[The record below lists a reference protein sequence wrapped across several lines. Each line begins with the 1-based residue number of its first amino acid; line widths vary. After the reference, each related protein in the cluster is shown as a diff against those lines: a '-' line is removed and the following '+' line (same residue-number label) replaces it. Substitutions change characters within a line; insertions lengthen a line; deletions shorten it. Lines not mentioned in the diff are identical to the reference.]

1 MIGEQ
6 DIRPARTNGFFD
18 FFITHPVA
26 TGLIMSGIFLLGA
39 ICYPFMPVSALPQI
53 DFPTIQIA
61 ANLPGASP
69 ETMAASVAQPI
80 EDALSHV
87 SGITEL
93 TSNSSLGTTSITV
106 QFGLDEDIQ
115 TAASDVQTAISEAA
129 GQLPKDMTSLPTVH
143 KANPAEAPVM
153 QLSASSNT
161 LTLPELDEY
170 IERNVASKIGQVS
183 GVAFVNIGGRQK
195 PAIRIA
201 VDPGRLAQAD
211 VTLEDVRTAI
221 GNLSLSAPKG
231 NIDDPTRTFPIDTND
246 QINSSA
252 EWNDAV
258 IAYRNGGPVRIRDI
272 GQAID
277 GAEDNK
283 MAHWTNGERGIALD
297 VFRQPGA
304 NVIAVVNAVKEQ
316 LPALQASLPKSIKLA
331 LVTDHTTTIRAS
343 VDDVQFT
350 LMLAVGLVV
359 VVIFLFLR
367 TLRATLIPVLTLPIA
382 LAGSLAPMWV
392 LGFSLDNLSLMAI
405 VVAVGFVVDDAIV
418 MLENVTRHIEAG
430 VEPFEAARTGAREI
444 GFTIVSI
451 SLSLIAVLIPILL
464 MGGIVGRLFRE
475 FAVTLTVAIVIS
487 AIVSLTLTPM
497 LASKLI
503 RPVGEHQRGR
513 FYRIG
518 EAFFDRL
525 TAFYICSLKP
535 VIRHK
540 FLTLAVFLGTTAM
553 TAYLFAVAPKGFFPE
568 QDTGFI
574 AGLSQASPDIS
585 FTEMAKLQERVSA
598 IIMKDPAVYSV
609 FMDIGGGNG
618 GNALNQGHVNITLKP
633 LKDRDASAKQV
644 IGRLGTALAAQ
655 QGIKLFMQSAQ
666 DINIGARP
674 AKTQYQ
680 YTLQDGN
687 IQELSD
693 WAAKVTNRLQ
703 AIPALRDVGSDQ
715 QAEAPSLSIKIDR
728 AAATLYGVL
737 PSTIDETLYDAFGQR
752 QVASYATQTDTF
764 RVVLEVLPNLQR
776 DIATLDRLSV
786 RASNGTL
793 VPLSVVAKWTTD
805 GVSPVSIS
813 HQGQSPAVTI
823 SFNLAPNA
831 ALGEATRAI
840 ENAVADMHPPASL
853 QASFSGSAKAFKD
866 SLGTVPL
873 LILASLVVVYIILG
887 VLYESLIHPLT
898 ILSTLPSAALGALL
912 ALRLAGFDFGLVAM
926 IGIILLIGIVKK
938 NGIMLVDF
946 AIQAKRDEGL
956 NSEDAIVK
964 AAQMRFRPILMTTMS
979 ALLGGLPLATGHGAG
994 SELRQPLG
1002 YAIVGGLIVSQLLTL
1017 YTTPVIYL
1025 LLDKLLRKTI
1035 SFGLGIRHP
1044 SDEGSPENL
1053 RPGAVASPAR
1063 HQL

>member
-1 MIGEQ
+1 MISAGKQ
-6 DIRPARTNGFFD
+6 QTKTASFFD

-26 TGLIMSGIFLLGA
+26 TGLIMSGVFLVGA

-69 ETMAASVAQPI
+69 ETMASSVAQPI
-80 EDALSHV
+80 EEALSRV
-87 SGITEL
+87 SGISEM

-106 QFGLDEDIQ
+106 QFGLDQDIQ

-129 GQLPKDMTSLPTVH
+129 GQLPKDMTSLPSVR
-143 KANPAEAPVM
+143 KVNPADAPVM
-153 QLSASSNT
+153 QLSASSDT

-183 GVAFVNIGGRQK
+183 GVAFVNIGGKQK

-231 NIDDPTRTFPIDTND
+231 NIDDPTRTFPIYTND
-246 QINSSA
+246 QIGSSA

-272 GQAID
+272 GQAVD

-316 LPALQASLPKSIKLA
+316 LPALQASLPKSIKLE
-331 LVTDHTTTIRAS
+331 LVTDRTSTIRAS

-350 LMLAVGLVV
+350 LMLTIGLVV

-367 TLRATLIPVLTLPIA
+367 NLRATIIPVLTLPIA
-382 LAGSLAPMWV
+382 LVGSLAPMWV
-392 LGFSLDNLSLMAI
+392 CGFSLDNLSLMAL

-418 MLENVTRHIEAG
+418 MLENITRHIEDGIDPMEASKKGAG
-430 VEPFEAARTGAREI
+430 EI

-475 FAVTLTVAIVIS
+475 FAITLTLAIILS

-497 LASKLI
+497 LASRFI
-503 RPVGEHQRGR
+503 RPVESDKRGR
-513 FYRIG
+513 FYNAG
-518 EAFFDRL
+518 EAFFARL
-525 TAFYICSLKP
+525 TSLYVRSLKP
-535 VIRHK
+535 VIRHRY
-540 FLTLAVFLGTTAM
+540 LTLIVFLATIAATAF
-553 TAYLFAVAPKGFFPE
+553 LFVIAPKGFFPE

-633 LKDRDASAKQV
+633 REERDASAKQV
-644 IGRLGTALAAQ
+644 IDRLGLALNAQ

-680 YTLQDGN
+680 FTLQDGN
-687 IQELSD
+687 VEELGA
-693 WAAKVTNRLQ
+693 WAGKITTALQ
-703 AIPALRDVGSDQ
+703 GVSELRDVGSDQ
-715 QAEAPSLSIKIDR
+715 QAEAPNLSIKIDR

-752 QVASYATQTDTF
+752 QVASFSTQTDTF
-764 RVVLEVLPNLQR
+764 RVILEVLPNLQR

-793 VPLSVVAKWTTD
+793 VPLSVVAKWTTN

-823 SFNLAPNA
+823 SFNLAPDV
-831 ALGEATRAI
+831 ALGQATAAI
-840 ENAVADMHPPASL
+840 EKTVADMHPPASL
-853 QASFSGSAKAFKD
+853 QTSFSGSAKAFKD
-866 SLGTVPL
+866 SLGTIPL

-898 ILSTLPSAALGALL
+898 ILSTLPSAGLGALL
-912 ALRLAGFDFGLVAM
+912 ALQVAGFDFGLVAM
-926 IGIILLIGIVKK
+926 IGVILLIGIVKK

-946 AIQAKRDEGL
+946 AIQAEREQGL
-956 NSEDAIVK
+956 SSEEAITK
-964 AAQMRFRPILMTTMS
+964 AAQMRFRPILMTTMA
-979 ALLGGLPLATGHGAG
+979 ALLGGVPLALGHGAG

-1002 YAIVGGLIVSQLLTL
+1002 YAIVGGLLVSQLLTL

-1025 LLDKLLRKTI
+1025 LLDKLRSEKQSLRDNQPP
-1035 SFGLGIRHP
+1035 L
-1044 SDEGSPENL
+1044 
-1053 RPGAVASPAR
+1053 AA
-1063 HQL
+1063 

>member
-1 MIGEQ
+1 MTSERDGDQ
-6 DIRPARTNGFFD
+6 RSHSKGFFD
-18 FFITHPVA
+18 FFILHPVA
-26 TGLIMSGIFLLGA
+26 TGLIMSGIFLIGA
-39 ICYPFMPVSALPQI
+39 VCYPFMPVSALPQI
-53 DFPTIQIA
+53 DFPTVQIA

-69 ETMAASVAQPI
+69 DTMASSVAQPI
-80 EDALSHV
+80 EEALSKV
-87 SGITEL
+87 SGITEM

-106 QFGLDEDIQ
+106 QFGLDQDIQ
-115 TAASDVQTAISEAA
+115 SAASDVQTAISEAA
-129 GQLPKDMTSLPTVH
+129 GQLPKDMTTLPTVR
-143 KANPAEAPVM
+143 KVNPADAPVM
-153 QLSASSNT
+153 QLSASSDT

-183 GVAFVNIGGRQK
+183 GVAFVNIGGKQK

-221 GNLSLSAPKG
+221 GGLSLSAPKG
-231 NIDDPTRTFPIDTND
+231 NIDDPTRTFPIYTND
-246 QINSSA
+246 QIGSSA

-258 IAYRNGGPVRIRDI
+258 VAYRNGGPVRIRDI
-272 GQAID
+272 GQAVD

-304 NVIAVVNAVKEQ
+304 NVIAVVDAIKQQ
-316 LPALQASLPKSIKLA
+316 LPALQASLPRSIKLD
-331 LVTDHTTTIRAS
+331 LVTDRTTTIRAS
-343 VDDVQFT
+343 VEDVQFT
-350 LMLAVGLVV
+350 LMLTIGLVV
-359 VVIFLFLR
+359 AVIFLFLR
-367 TLRATLIPVLTLPIA
+367 NLRATIIPVLTLPIA
-382 LAGSLAPMWV
+382 LVGSLAPMWV
-392 LGFSLDNLSLMAI
+392 LGFSLDNLSLMAL

-418 MLENVTRHIEAG
+418 MLENVTRHIEDG
-430 VEPFEAARTGAREI
+430 VDPLEASRKGAREI

-475 FAVTLTVAIVIS
+475 FALTLTVAIIIS

-497 LASKLI
+497 LASKFI
-503 RPVGEHQRGR
+503 RPISDRPRGR
-513 FYRIG
+513 FYNAG
-518 EAFFDRL
+518 EAFFE
-525 TAFYICSLKP
+525 AISSAYIRSLRP
-535 VIRHK
+535 VIRHR
-540 FLTLAVFLGTTAM
+540 FVTLGVFLATIVATG
-553 TAYLFAVAPKGFFPE
+553 YLFAIAPKGFFPE

-633 LKDRDASAKQV
+633 RADRDASAKQV
-644 IGRLGTALAAQ
+644 IERLGTALNVQ

-680 YTLQDGN
+680 FTLQDAD
-687 IQELSD
+687 IDELGA
-693 WAAKVTNRLQ
+693 WAAKITAGLQ
-703 AIPALRDVGSDQ
+703 GLSELRDVGSDQ
-715 QAEAPSLSIKIDR
+715 QAEAPNLSIKIDR

-737 PSTIDETLYDAFGQR
+737 PSTIDDTLYDAFGQR
-752 QVASYATQTDTF
+752 QVASYSTQTDTF
-764 RVVLEVLPNLQR
+764 RVILEVLPNLQR

-793 VPLSVVAKWTTD
+793 VPLSVVAKWTTN

-823 SFNLAPNA
+823 SFNLAPDV
-831 ALGEATRAI
+831 ALGQATAAI
-840 ENAVADMHPPASL
+840 EHAVSAMHPPASL
-853 QASFSGSAKAFKD
+853 QTSFSGSAKAFKD
-866 SLGTVPL
+866 SLSTIPL

-898 ILSTLPSAALGALL
+898 ILSTLPSAGLGALL
-912 ALRLAGFDFGLVAM
+912 ALQIAGFDFGLVAM
-926 IGIILLIGIVKK
+926 IGVILLIGIVKK

-946 AIQAKRDEGL
+946 AIQAERDEGL
-956 NSEDAIVK
+956 SSEDAIIK
-964 AAQMRFRPILMTTMS
+964 AAHMRFRPILMTTMA
-979 ALLGGLPLATGHGAG
+979 ALLGGLPLAIGHGSGA
-994 SELRQPLG
+994 ELRQPLG

-1025 LLDKLLRKTI
+1025 LLDKLR
-1035 SFGLGIRHP
+1035 S
-1044 SDEGSPENL
+1044 
-1053 RPGAVASPAR
+1053 RPRVLTNDTLEAAK
-1063 HQL
+1063 

>member
-1 MIGEQ
+1 MTETPQ
-6 DIRPARTNGFFD
+6 PAPDKTKAGFFD
-18 FFITHPVA
+18 FFILHPIA
-26 TGLIMSGIFLLGA
+26 TSLIMAGIFLLGA

-53 DFPTIQIA
+53 DFPTVQIA

-69 ETMAASVAQPI
+69 DTMASSVAQPI
-80 EDALSHV
+80 EEALSRV
-87 SGITEL
+87 SGITEM

-106 QFGLDEDIQ
+106 QFGLDQDIQ

-129 GQLPKDMTSLPTVH
+129 GQLPKDMTSLPTVR
-143 KANPAEAPVM
+143 KVNPADAPVM
-153 QLSASSNT
+153 QLSASSDT

-183 GVAFVNIGGRQK
+183 GVAFVNIGGKQK

-211 VTLEDVRTAI
+211 VTMEDVRTAI

-231 NIDDPTRTFPIDTND
+231 NIDDATRTFPIYTND
-246 QINSSA
+246 QIGTAA

-272 GQAID
+272 GQAVN

-304 NVIAVVNAVKEQ
+304 NVIAVVNAVKDQ
-316 LPALQASLPKSIKLA
+316 LPALQASLPKSVKLE
-331 LVTDHTTTIRAS
+331 LVTDRTSTIRAS
-343 VDDVQFT
+343 VEDVQFT
-350 LMLAVGLVV
+350 LILTIGLVV

-367 TLRATLIPVLTLPIA
+367 NLRATIIPVLTLPIA
-382 LAGSLAPMWV
+382 LVGALAPMWL
-392 LGFSLDNLSLMAI
+392 LGFSLDNLSLMAL

-418 MLENVTRHIEAG
+418 MLENITRHIEDG
-430 VEPFEAARTGAREI
+430 MEPLAAARQGAGEI

-475 FAVTLTVAIVIS
+475 FAVTLTLAIIIS
-487 AIVSLTLTPM
+487 AVVSLTLTPM
-497 LASKLI
+497 LASRFI
-503 RPVGEHQRGR
+503 RPVDEGKRGR
-513 FYRIG
+513 FYKAG
-518 EAFFDRL
+518 EAFFEGL
-525 TAFYICSLKP
+525 TTLYIHSLKP
-535 VIRHK
+535 VIRHRYIT
-540 FLTLAVFLGTTAM
+540 LTVFLATIAATG
-553 TAYLFAVAPKGFFPE
+553 YLFVIAPKGFFPE

-633 LKDRDASAKQV
+633 LEERDASAKQV
-644 IGRLGTALAAQ
+644 IDRLSSALNVQ

-680 YTLQDGN
+680 FTLQDAN
-687 IQELSD
+687 IEELGD
-693 WAAKVTNRLQ
+693 WAGKITSQLQ
-703 AIPALRDVGSDQ
+703 GLSQLRDVGSDQ
-715 QAEAPSLSIKIDR
+715 QAEAPNLSIKIDR
-728 AAATLYGVL
+728 AAATLFGVL
-737 PSTIDETLYDAFGQR
+737 PSAIDDTLYDAFGQR
-752 QVASYATQTDTF
+752 QVASYSTQTDTF
-764 RVVLEVLPNLQR
+764 RVILEILPSLQR
-776 DIATLDRLSV
+776 DIATLERLSV

-793 VPLSVVAKWTTD
+793 VPLSNVAKWSTD

-813 HQGQSPAVTI
+813 HQGQSPAVTV
-823 SFNLAPNA
+823 SFNLAPDV
-831 ALGEATRAI
+831 ALGQATASI
-840 ENAVADMHPPASL
+840 ENAVAQMQPPASL
-853 QASFSGSAKAFKD
+853 QTSFSGSAKAFKD

-898 ILSTLPSAALGALL
+898 ILSTLPSAGLGALL
-912 ALRLAGFDFGLVAM
+912 ALQIAGFDFGLVAM
-926 IGIILLIGIVKK
+926 IGVILLIGIVKK

-946 AIQAKRDEGL
+946 AIQAEREEGL
-956 NSEDAIVK
+956 SSEDAIMK
-964 AAQMRFRPILMTTMS
+964 AAHMRFRPILMTTMA
-979 ALLGGLPLATGHGAG
+979 ALLGGLPLAIGHGSG

-1002 YAIVGGLIVSQLLTL
+1002 YAIVGGLLVSQLLTL

-1025 LLDKLLRKTI
+1025 LLDKLRGGNKTENI
-1035 SFGLGIRHP
+1035 LSEAKP
-1044 SDEGSPENL
+1044 S
-1053 RPGAVASPAR
+1053 AA
-1063 HQL
+1063 

>member
-1 MIGEQ
+1 MIDRERKPGE
-6 DIRPARTNGFFD
+6 PAGFFD
-18 FFITHPVA
+18 FFIVHPVA
-26 TGLIMSGIFLLGA
+26 TGLIMCGIFLLGA

-80 EDALSHV
+80 EDALSRV
-87 SGITEL
+87 SGISEM

-106 QFGLDEDIQ
+106 QFGLDQDIQ

-143 KANPAEAPVM
+143 KANPADAPIM
-153 QLSASSNT
+153 QLSASSDV
-161 LTLPELDEY
+161 LTLPELDEF

-183 GVAFVNIGGRQK
+183 GVAFVNIGGKQK

-211 VTLEDVRTAI
+211 ITLEDVRTAI

-231 NIDDPTRTFPIDTND
+231 NIDDPTRTFPIYTND
-246 QINSSA
+246 QIGSSA
-252 EWNDAV
+252 QWNDAV
-258 IAYRNGGPVRIRDI
+258 IAYSSGGPVRIRDI
-272 GQAID
+272 GQAVD

-316 LPALQASLPKSIKLA
+316 LPALQASLPKSIKLE
-331 LVTDHTTTIRAS
+331 LVTDRTTTIRAS
-343 VDDVQFT
+343 VNDVQFT
-350 LMLAVGLVV
+350 LMLTIGLVV

-367 TLRATLIPVLTLPIA
+367 NLRATIIPVLTLPIA
-382 LAGSLAPMWV
+382 LVGALAPMWV
-392 LGFSLDNLSLMAI
+392 LGFSLDNLSLMAL

-418 MLENVTRHIEAG
+418 MLENITRHIEDG
-430 VEPFEAARTGAREI
+430 VDPRDAARRGAREI

-451 SLSLIAVLIPILL
+451 SLSLIAVLIPVLL

-475 FAVTLTVAIVIS
+475 FAITLTVAIVIS

-503 RPVGEHQRGR
+503 RPIDERQRGR
-513 FYRIG
+513 FYRLG

-525 TAFYICSLKP
+525 TSLYIASLRP
-535 VIRHK
+535 VIRHRI
-540 FLTLAVFLGTTAM
+540 LTLGVFIATIAG
-553 TAYLFAVAPKGFFPE
+553 TAYLFIVIPKGFFPE

-574 AGLSQASPDIS
+574 GGLSQASPDIS
-585 FTEMAKLQERVSA
+585 FSEMSKLQERVSA
-598 IIMKDPAVYSV
+598 IILKDPAVYSV

-633 LKDRDASAKQV
+633 LESRNVSARQV
-644 IGRLGTALAAQ
+644 IERLGQALNAQ

-680 YTLQDGN
+680 FTLQDAD
-687 IQELSD
+687 IEELGT
-693 WAAKVTNRLQ
+693 WASKVTSRLQ
-703 AIPALRDVGSDQ
+703 GVSQLRDVGSDQ
-715 QAEAPSLSIKIDR
+715 QAEAPNLSIKIDR

-737 PSTIDETLYDAFGQR
+737 PSGIDDTLYDAFGQR
-752 QVASYATQTDTF
+752 QVASYSTQTDTF
-764 RVVLEVLPNLQR
+764 RVILEVLPNLQR
-776 DIATLDRLSV
+776 DIATLDRLSI

-793 VPLSVVAKWTTD
+793 VPLSVVAKWSTD

-823 SFNLAPNA
+823 SFNLAPNV
-831 ALGEATRAI
+831 ALGEATQAI
-840 ENAVADMHPPASL
+840 ETAVADMHPPASL
-853 QASFSGSAKAFKD
+853 QTSFSGSAKAFKD

-898 ILSTLPSAALGALL
+898 ILSTLPSAGLGALL
-912 ALRLAGFDFGLVAM
+912 ALKLAGFDFGLVAM
-926 IGIILLIGIVKK
+926 IGVILLIGIVKK

-946 AIQAKRDEGL
+946 AIQAEREEGL
-956 NSEDAIVK
+956 GSEDAIVK
-964 AAQMRFRPILMTTMS
+964 AAQMRFRPILMTTMA
-979 ALLGGLPLATGHGAG
+979 ALLGGLPLAIGHGSG

-1002 YAIVGGLIVSQLLTL
+1002 YAIVGGLLVSQLLTL

-1025 LLDKLLRKTI
+1025 LLDKLRKNRT
-1035 SFGLGIRHP
+1035 
-1044 SDEGSPENL
+1044 ETAGSQSS
-1053 RPGAVASPAR
+1053 ASAA
-1063 HQL
+1063 

>member
-1 MIGEQ
+1 MTSQ
-6 DIRPARTNGFFD
+6 DGASSSRAGGFFD

-26 TGLIMSGIFLLGA
+26 TGLIMSGLFLLGA

-61 ANLPGASP
+61 ASLPGASP

-80 EDALSHV
+80 EDALSRV
-87 SGITEL
+87 SGITEM

-106 QFGLDEDIQ
+106 QFGLNQNIQ
-115 TAASDVQTAISEAA
+115 TAASDVQTAISEAS
-129 GQLPKDMTSLPTVH
+129 GQLPKDMPSSPTVH
-143 KANPAEAPVM
+143 KANPADAPVM
-153 QLSASSNT
+153 QLSATSDT

-183 GVAFVNIGGRQK
+183 GVAFVNIGGKQK
-195 PAIRIA
+195 PAIRVA

-211 VTLEDVRTAI
+211 VTLEDVRSAI

-231 NIDDPTRTFPIDTND
+231 NIDDPTRTFPIETND
-246 QINSSA
+246 QIRSSA

-283 MAHWTNGERGIALD
+283 MAHWTNGKRGIALD

-304 NVIAVVNAVKEQ
+304 NVIAVVDAVKEQ
-316 LPALQASLPKSIKLA
+316 LPALQASLPRSIKLE
-331 LVTDHTTTIRAS
+331 LVTDRTSTIRAS

-350 LMLAVGLVV
+350 LILSIGLVV

-367 TLRATLIPVLTLPIA
+367 NLRATVIPVLTLPIA
-382 LAGSLAPMWV
+382 LAGSLAPMWA
-392 LGFSLDNLSLMAI
+392 LGFSLDNLSLMAL

-418 MLENVTRHIEAG
+418 MLENITRHIEAG
-430 VEPFEAARTGAREI
+430 MEPIQAARRGAREI

-475 FAVTLTVAIVIS
+475 FAVTLTITIVIS

-497 LASKLI
+497 LAAKLV
-503 RPVGEHQRGR
+503 RPVNDHSRGR
-513 FYRIG
+513 IYRAG

-525 TAFYICSLKP
+525 TSLYIRSLEP
-535 VIRHK
+535 VIAHK
-540 FLTLAVFLGTTAM
+540 FLTLFVFVGTIAI
-553 TAYLFAVAPKGFFPE
+553 TAYLFIIAPKGFFPE

-618 GNALNQGHVNITLKP
+618 GNALNQGHDNITLKP

-644 IGRLGTALAAQ
+644 IDRLGTALASQ

-680 YTLQDGN
+680 FTLQDAD
-687 IQELSD
+687 IQELGD
-693 WAAKVTNRLQ
+693 WAVKVTNGLQ
-703 AIPALRDVGSDQ
+703 GLSSLRDVGSDQ
-715 QAEAPSLSIKIDR
+715 QAEAPNLAIKIDR
-728 AAATLYGVL
+728 AAASLYGVL

-752 QVASYATQTDTF
+752 QVASYSTQTDTF
-764 RVVLEVLPNLQR
+764 RVILEVLPNLQR

-793 VPLSVVAKWTTD
+793 VPLSVVAKWTTNS
-805 GVSPVSIS
+805 VSPVSIS

-823 SFNLAPNA
+823 SFNLAPNV
-831 ALGEATRAI
+831 ALGEATQAI
-840 ENAVADMHPPASL
+840 EKAVAEMHPPATL
-853 QASFSGSAKAFKD
+853 QTSFSGSAKAFKD

-873 LILASLVVVYIILG
+873 LILASLLVVYIILG

-898 ILSTLPSAALGALL
+898 ILSTLPSAGLGALL
-912 ALRLAGFDFGLVAM
+912 ALQLAGFDFGLVAM
-926 IGIILLIGIVKK
+926 IGVILLIGIVKK

-946 AIQAKRDEGL
+946 AIQAERDEGL
-956 NSEDAIVK
+956 DSRDAIVK
-964 AAQMRFRPILMTTMS
+964 AAQMRFRPILMTTMA
-979 ALLGGLPLATGHGAG
+979 ALLGGLPLAIGHGAG

-1002 YAIVGGLIVSQLLTL
+1002 YAIVGGLMVSQVLTL

-1025 LLDKLLRKTI
+1025 LLDRLRNK
-1035 SFGLGIRHP
+1035 R
-1044 SDEGSPENL
+1044 SDSPDGQIEVRSMAGSI
-1053 RPGAVASPAR
+1053 A
-1063 HQL
+1063 H

>member
-1 MIGEQ
+1 MSSDKDVGG
-6 DIRPARTNGFFD
+6 RRAGGLFD
-18 FFITHPVA
+18 FFIAHPVA
-26 TGLIMSGIFLLGA
+26 TGLIMSGIFLIGA

-53 DFPTIQIA
+53 DFPTIQIE

-80 EDALSHV
+80 ENALSRV
-87 SGITEL
+87 SGISEM
-93 TSNSSLGTTSITV
+93 TSNSSLGTSSITV
-106 QFGLDEDIQ
+106 QFGLDQNIQ
-115 TAASDVQTAISEAA
+115 TAASDVQTAISEAS

-143 KANPAEAPVM
+143 KANPADAPIM
-153 QLSASSNT
+153 QLSASSDV

-183 GVAFVNIGGRQK
+183 GVAFVNIGGKQK

-221 GNLSLSAPKG
+221 GDLSLSAPKG
-231 NIDDPTRTFPIDTND
+231 NIDDPTRTFPIYTND
-246 QINSSA
+246 QIGNSA

-272 GQAID
+272 GQAVD
-277 GAEDNK
+277 GAENNK

-316 LPALQASLPKSIKLA
+316 LPSLQASLPKSIKLE
-331 LVTDHTTTIRAS
+331 LVTDRTTTIRAS

-350 LMLAVGLVV
+350 LMLTIGLVV

-367 TLRATLIPVLTLPIA
+367 SIRATIIPAVTLPIA
-382 LAGSLAPMWV
+382 LVGSLAPMWV
-392 LGFSLDNLSLMAI
+392 LGFSLDNLSLMAL

-418 MLENVTRHIEAG
+418 MLENITRHIEDG
-430 VEPFEAARTGAREI
+430 VEPGVAARQGAREI
-444 GFTIVSI
+444 GFTIISI

-475 FAVTLTVAIVIS
+475 FALTLTVAIIIS
-487 AIVSLTLTPM
+487 ALVSLTLTPM
-497 LASKLI
+497 LASKFI
-503 RPVGEHQRGR
+503 RPIERSQQGWFYRVGEV
-513 FYRIG
+513 
-518 EAFFDRL
+518 FFDRL
-525 TAFYICSLKP
+525 TAAYVRSLRP
-535 VIRHK
+535 FIRHRL
-540 FLTLAVFLGTTAM
+540 LTLALFIATLVA
-553 TAYLFAVAPKGFFPE
+553 TAYLFFIIPKGFFPE

-574 AGLSQASPDIS
+574 GGLSQASPDIS
-585 FTEMAKLQERVSA
+585 FAEMAKLQERVSA
-598 IIMKDPAVYSV
+598 IVMKDPAVYSV

-633 LKDRDASAKQV
+633 LEERDASAKQV
-644 IGRLGTALAAQ
+644 IDRLGTALNVQ

-680 YTLQDGN
+680 FTLQDGD
-687 IQELSD
+687 IAELGE
-693 WAAKVTNRLQ
+693 WASKITSRLQ
-703 AIPALRDVGSDQ
+703 SLGELRDVGSDQ
-715 QAEAPSLSIKIDR
+715 QAEAPNLSIKIDR

-737 PSTIDETLYDAFGQR
+737 PSTIDDTLYDAFGQR
-752 QVASYATQTDTF
+752 QVASYSTQTDTF
-764 RVVLEVLPNLQR
+764 RVILEVLPSLQR

-793 VPLSVVAKWTTD
+793 VPLSVVAKWSTD

-813 HQGQSPAVTI
+813 HQGQSPSVTI
-823 SFNLAPNA
+823 SFNLASNV
-831 ALGEATRAI
+831 ALGEATKAI
-840 ENAVADMHPPASL
+840 EAAVAEMHPPASL
-853 QASFSGSAKAFKD
+853 QTSFSGSAKAFKD

-873 LILASLVVVYIILG
+873 LILASLIVVYIILG

-898 ILSTLPSAALGALL
+898 ILSTLPSAGLGALL
-912 ALRLAGFDFGLVAM
+912 ALYLAGFDFGLVAM
-926 IGIILLIGIVKK
+926 IGVILLIGIVKK

-946 AIQAKRDEGL
+946 AIQAERDGQG
-956 NSEDAIVK
+956 SEEAIVQ
-964 AAQMRFRPILMTTMS
+964 AAQMRFRPILMTTMA
-979 ALLGGLPLATGHGAG
+979 ALLGGLPLAIGHGAG

-1002 YAIVGGLIVSQLLTL
+1002 YAVVGGLLVSQLLTL

-1025 LLDKLLRKTI
+1025 LLDGLRQSK
-1035 SFGLGIRHP
+1035 SPHP
-1044 SDEGSPENL
+1044 DPT
-1053 RPGAVASPAR
+1053 PA
-1063 HQL
+1063 QQAA